1 MDSISQGQTKEKS
14 SQLKSY
20 TGQGEQQVSTSHKTD
35 QPPVQSF
42 TRVVYGRVAILVPRI
57 DSVG

>member
-35 QPPVQSF
+35 QPPSSVFYTCCLWQSRHF
-42 TRVVYGRVAILVPRI
+42 GA
-57 DSVG
+57 